1 MGPVIAPPNVH
12 AFRTS
17 WCGRSVRAVSVTL
30 EDMHSEDSHDRR
42 EPPVQFAKPAAV
54 IDSNVMLE
62 AVSCVDLM
70 KHYER
75 ADFDARSPDSTLRRQ
90 KARESLLL
98 AIHLDRI
105 GATTYSL
112 YESARVTLREVDPD
126 SHGAFENHA
135 MKLWLHYVKDCVL
148 PNWTMTMP
156 STGDEE
162 PTGSR
167 ADTLLVERAKEF
179 GVPLIT
185 HEGLT
190 VAGID
195 QQRGIRRKARSEG
208 VTIVTAREF
217 YGSVNELLYSALF
230 LQRFDQGAGDHIRAS
245 SRADVTRES
254 MSYLRG
260 YYLHILYG
268 IANGEREPL
277 PIRLSRKGE
286 RLTAQECADEPSL

>member
-1 MGPVIAPPNVH
+1 
-12 AFRTS
+12 
-17 WCGRSVRAVSVTL
+17 
-30 EDMHSEDSHDRR
+30 MHSEELSAESDARA
-42 EPPVQFAKPAAV
+42 QFATPVAV

-70 KHYER
+70 KHCER
-75 ADFDARSPDSTLRRQ
+75 PDFDPRSAEATPRRQ

-112 YESARVTLREVDPD
+112 FESARITLREVDPEA
-126 SHGAFENHA
+126 HENFENHA
-135 MKLWLHYVKDCVL
+135 IKLWLHYVKDSVL
-148 PNWTMTMP
+148 PKWTMIMP

-162 PTGSR
+162 PTGSG

-179 GVPLIT
+179 GLPLVT

-190 VAGID
+190 TAGID
-195 QQRGIRRKARSEG
+195 ERRGIRRKARSES

-217 YGSVNELLYSALF
+217 YGCVDELLYSALF
-230 LQRFDQGAGDHIRAS
+230 LQRFDRGAEDYIRAS
-245 SRADVTRES
+245 SRADLTQEG

-268 IANGEREPL
+268 IATGEREPL
-277 PIRLSRKGE
+277 PVRLSRRGE
-286 RLTAQECADEPSL
+286 KLTVEQCAENPSL